1 MFGGSLATKSL
12 IRKVSQKLQPVAEQT
27 KQKVTDYIGKAI
39 RPKVAGLSSNQM
51 KGLQRKQVEGF
62 QVLKK

>member
-12 IRKVSQKLQPVAEQT
+12 MRQKLRIRHRRAG
-27 KQKVTDYIGKAI
+27 QKWTDYIGKAI

-62 QVLKK
+62 QGFKKIM